1 MDWTQLDHVTDA
13 VATAAP
19 QLDGIRD
26 AAPNASFRVK
36 GLKLAREPHRYS
48 GRTSMR
54 ANLSVHEPRAPQDA
68 DTAFAFSMEGYAGS
82 VEPRQQIPFAWSPG
96 WNSPQAWN
104 KFQDEVGGH
113 LRAGDPGVRLIE
125 SQGDRLTWFAVPT
138 AAVRSAESGFQAVP
152 LYHLFGSE
160 ETSSRAE
167 PVRERIPAAYVAL
180 AKADA
185 DRLGVNE
192 GACCACRSLV
202 RNCACRCRS
211 SPSCRRVW
219 SACPPA
225 SKGFRW
231 TSPASAWKDCRRPR
245 HDLAHPHPHRR
256 GDRHPQGHVIL
267 LAVVICGGAAELR
280 RTASAGTLA
289 GPSRPQPGRSLRR
302 LPAWRDMLKMF
313 FKEDWTPPFAD
324 KMIFALAPVIA
335 MGSLLVAFS
344 VIPITP
350 TWGVA
355 DLNVGLLFFF
365 AMAGVNVYAVLF
377 AGWASN
383 NKFSL
388 LGAMRASAQTLS
400 YEVFMGL
407 SVMGIVAV
415 TGSFNMR
422 DIVEA
427 QHQGW
432 WFIIPQFFGFC
443 TFFIAGIAVTH
454 RHPFDQPEAE
464 QELADGY
471 HIEYAGMK
479 WGMFFV
485 GEYIGIV
492 LISALL
498 VTLFFGGWHG
508 PFLDTLPWLSFFWF
522 ALKTAFF
529 IMIFILLRASIP
541 RPRYDQV
548 MAFSWKFCLPLTL
561 INLLVT
567 GAVVLYSASPAIG
580 Q

>member
-1 MDWTQLDHVTDA
+1 MTWLTPTLIA
-13 VATAAP
+13 VVI
-19 QLDGIRD
+19 GI
-26 AAPNASFRVK
+26 
-36 GLKLAREPHRYS
+36 LKA
-48 GRTSMR
+48 
-54 ANLSVHEPRAPQDA
+54 
-68 DTAFAFSMEGYAGS
+68 
-82 VEPRQQIPFAWSPG
+82 I
-96 WNSPQAWN
+96 
-104 KFQDEVGGH
+104 
-113 LRAGDPGVRLIE
+113 
-125 SQGDRLTWFAVPT
+125 
-138 AAVRSAESGFQAVP
+138 
-152 LYHLFGSE
+152 
-160 ETSSRAE
+160 
-167 PVRERIPAAYVAL
+167 
-180 AKADA
+180 
-185 DRLGVNE
+185 
-192 GACCACRSLV
+192 
-202 RNCACRCRS
+202 
-211 SPSCRRVW
+211 
-219 SACPPA
+219 
-225 SKGFRW
+225 
-231 TSPASAWKDCRRPR
+231 
-245 HDLAHPHPHRR
+245 
-256 GDRHPQGHVIL
+256 VIL
-267 LAVVICGGAAELR
+267 LAVVVCGALLSFVE
-280 RTASAGTLA
+280 
-289 GPSRPQPGRSLRR
+289 RR
-302 LPAWRDMLKMF
+302 LLGLWQDRYGPNRVGPFGAFQLGADMLKMF

-344 VIPITP
+344 IIPITP
-350 TWGVA
+350 YWGVA
-355 DLNVGLLFFF
+355 DLNIGLLFFF

-422 DIVEA
+422 EIVEA

-432 WFIIPQFFGFC
+432 WFIVPQFFGFC

-508 PFLDTLPWLSFFWF
+508 PFLDTLPWLSFVWF

-567 GAVVLYSASPAIG
+567 GAVVLYSATPAIG